1 MILVDTSIWIDHFRK
16 PNKHLQQLLLN
27 EEVNIHE
34 FIIGELYCGNFS
46 NRSEI
51 LSLLKA
57 LPKVKTNT
65 NTEIFNFIEH
75 NKLYGLGIGFIDVHL
90 LAASLINDVM
100 LWTKNKRLDIV
111 AAKFHCAYNP

>member
-16 PNKHLQQLLLN
+16 ANNHLQKLLLD
-27 EEVNIHE
+27 EKVTIHDL
-34 FIIGELYCGNFS
+34 IIGELYCGNFS

-51 LSLLKA
+51 LSLLTA

-65 NTEIFNFIEH
+65 NTEIFDFIEY
-75 NKLYGLGIGFIDVHL
+75 NKLYGLGLGFIDIHL
-90 LAASLINDVM
+90 LASALINDVM
-100 LWTKNKRLDIV
+100 LWTKDKRLDIA